1 MAEKLD
7 DMSRRALLSS
17 PVRTHDFTT
26 ASALVR
32 TEIAARSHRGRVLKE
47 NEDHYLVVRLGR
59 YEETLLT
66 SLADLDVPPRFDE
79 YAYAAVVAD
88 GIGGGGAGA
97 VAARLA
103 ISTLAQLE
111 VRFGQW
117 DMRIDPQIA
126 SDIMDRSRLFY
137 RRTHE
142 AVLSWYRAHHA
153 LGRIAATLTAT
164 YSAGD
169 HLFVANVGHS
179 RCYLFRHGRL
189 SQLTR
194 DQTLRERLAN
204 RAAPISVG
212 RGLEDVQHILTDS
225 IGADVEG
232 PRVTVEHFRLVND
245 DCLLLC
251 TNGLTDMVPEDDIA
265 ETLASRRTP
274 EEQCDV
280 LVDMALTSGGHDN
293 VTVVLTTYHIPALP
307 EDGA

>member
-1 MAEKLD
+1 M
-7 DMSRRALLSS
+7 
-17 PVRTHDFTT
+17 
-26 ASALVR
+26 
-32 TEIAARSHRGRVLKE
+32 LKE

-66 SLADLDVPPRFDE
+66 SLTDLDVPPRFDE

-111 VRFGQW
+111 VRFGRW
-117 DMRIDPQIA
+117 DMQSIR
-126 SDIMDRSRLFY
+126 RSRPTSWSGPDSSTVAPMRPF
-137 RRTHE
+137 
-142 AVLSWYRAHHA
+142 SWYRAHLD

-164 YSAGD
+164 YSAGN

-179 RCYLFRHGRL
+179 RCYLFRQGRL

-204 RAAPISVG
+204 TAAPISVG

-232 PRVTVEHFRLVND
+232 PRVTVEHFRLAND

-274 EEQCDV
+274 EEQCDL
-280 LVDMALTSGGHDN
+280 LVDTALTNGGHDN
-293 VTVVLTTYHIPALP
+293 VTVVLTTYEIPELP